1 VKFPWWDG
9 GDPTGWIYIKS
20 RKIVPLS
27 SGYINY
33 QEQINISNWLDIF
46 IYLGRD
52 GGKEGPVGAMV
63 PPNF

>member
-1 VKFPWWDG
+1 VRFPWWDG
-9 GDPTGWIYIKS
+9 GDPTGCIYIKS

-33 QEQINISNWLDIF
+33 QEQINISNWLEIF

-52 GGKEGPVGAMV
+52 GGKGGPVGAMA
-63 PPNF
+63 PPKF

>member
-1 VKFPWWDG
+1 MV
-9 GDPTGWIYIKS
+9 GWRRPNWLDIYQEQKNCS
-20 RKIVPLS
+20 LS

-52 GGKEGPVGAMV
+52 GGKGGPVGAMA
-63 PPNF
+63 PSNF